1 MSEEE
6 GEMEDPSSTL
16 QEPFLSSPSAAQTLP
31 DDSIRSTLSKYVSLA
46 AVASGEEADSVE
58 SESDR
63 ERDLQVVL
71 VGILGKPYADN
82 TNFWCKLLPLSLLAG
97 ALMGVTTLLYQGSLQ
112 VLFHLWHP
120 DAQTQR
126 DSGEWK
132 WLFLTSFG
140 ALGSALI
147 LLFPKAPNPGSVRNL
162 FHDVNDLKVRK
173 KNCFWYAPIH
183 ARLIYTCWF
192 RKKGN
197 CTPDTVRGSILFCLF
212 GNGCSVGSRNGLG
225 CVGEWVGRFVPI
237 VHPGR
242 SPERG
247 GSGSDGHDGVHCGAA
262 PLPRAGRLVV
272 SRTLHNRP
280 TL

>member
-173 KNCFWYAPIH
+173 KKLFLVRSYSRQTH
-183 ARLIYTCWF
+183 LHLLVS
-192 RKKGN
+192 KKRELH
-197 CTPDTVRGSILFCLF
+197 TRHRTWLYPVLFVWQRVLRWVQKWPWVRWGVGWPVCSNRASGSIA
-212 GNGCSVGSRNGLG
+212 
-225 CVGEWVGRFVPI
+225 
-237 VHPGR
+237 
-242 SPERG
+242 
-247 GSGSDGHDGVHCGAA
+247 GA
-262 PLPRAGRLVV
+262 RRLWF
-272 SRTLHNRP
+272 
-280 TL
+280 